1 MNLWIDSWN
10 SVSSSRS
17 TYIFNARISGASA
30 KRPSARAVP
39 FTFPSRSQ
47 GPSGQSRRCSLS
59 SIRQP
64 QKDASCCSRLCSPES
79 PWHPWSVVTFLGAV
93 FRMPVEAGPRP
104 RGNCLLPRHARS
116 EGDSRRV
123 ISWEAGSVV
132 TGAGAS
138 CSGVLLALPS
148 GSQEGSGGS
157 QHVASHLPHQRPR
170 GGGAIPVPLPPLR
183 RKNASE
189 ASSCVVDTCRPGH
202 VPHAKATWPAGE
214 AQGPRLTEVGCGQH
228 GPQLSCVVQGNFKA
242 ARASAG

>member
-17 TYIFNARISGASA
+17 TYIFNARQVALSKSRTIYLSIQVPRAF
-30 KRPSARAVP
+30 RPVAQMLP
-39 FTFPSRSQ
+39 FQRS
-47 GPSGQSRRCSLS
+47 PA
-59 SIRQP
+59 P
-64 QKDASCCSRLCSPES
+64 KDASCCSRLCSPES

-93 FRMPVEAGPRP
+93 FRMPVETAPRP

-123 ISWEAGSVV
+123 VSWEAGSVV

-170 GGGAIPVPLPPLR
+170 GGGAIPVPLPSLR
-183 RKNASE
+183 RKKRFGGLQL
-189 ASSCVVDTCRPGH
+189 CR
-202 VPHAKATWPAGE
+202 
-214 AQGPRLTEVGCGQH
+214 
-228 GPQLSCVVQGNFKA
+228 
-242 ARASAG
+242 